1 MAGLDDSSLATISA
15 PLSAVTLFSLTRG
28 VWPMSSRTLLAIL
41 GLEEKRLVE
50 EDVVRETDDEDE
62 GAKAVAP
69 AANVARVRR
78 AAESF
83 ILIDLILI
91 GY

>member
-1 MAGLDDSSLATISA
+1 
-15 PLSAVTLFSLTRG
+15 
-28 VWPMSSRTLLAIL
+28 MSSRTLLAIL

-50 EDVVRETDDEDE
+50 VEVVRETDDEDD
-62 GAKAVAP
+62 GAKAVAS

-83 ILIDLILI
+83 ILVI
-91 GY
+91 

>member
-1 MAGLDDSSLATISA
+1 
-15 PLSAVTLFSLTRG
+15 
-28 VWPMSSRTLLAIL
+28 MSSRTLLAIL
-41 GLEEKRLVE
+41 GLEKRLVDV
-50 EDVVRETDDEDE
+50 EDVRETDEDE

-69 AANVARVRR
+69 AANVARVR

-83 ILIDLILI
+83 ILIDLILR